1 MKIRARVADLLHDGW
16 GWSENASWAREVV
29 LDFPDDASDLT
40 IARAVKRSLGIQGMR
55 SDGWCAS
62 DFGPWRDGC
71 IGAYADIV
79 EGGGA

>member
-1 MKIRARVADLLHDGW
+1 MKIRARVTDLLHDGF

-55 SDGWCAS
+55 KDYWAGDDLS
-62 DFGPWRDGC
+62 WRDGC
-71 IGAYADIV
+71 IGAYAMV
-79 EGGGA
+79 CEGGEA